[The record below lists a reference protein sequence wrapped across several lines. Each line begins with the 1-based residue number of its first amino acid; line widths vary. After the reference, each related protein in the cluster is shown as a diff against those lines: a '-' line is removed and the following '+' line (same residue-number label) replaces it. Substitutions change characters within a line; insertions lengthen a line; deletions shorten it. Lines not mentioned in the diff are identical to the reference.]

1 MVDLDLAKLLAKGLT
16 PLDVANAVNAQY
28 LTLPSGT
35 AKIGDSADH
44 ENPHL
49 TLRWTRRNPP
59 SQSL

>member
-1 MVDLDLAKLLAKGLT
+1 
-16 PLDVANAVNAQY
+16 VANAVNAQN